1 MIKLGLASALAL
13 VGLSACTPTESAGPA
28 APAAEAAA
36 PVEVAESPVAEEKV
50 ARGQYLVSITGCH
63 DCHTVMTPTG
73 PDMAHALQGGPLPFA
88 PLAEMPWAPVAPSIA
103 GLPEGWTESE
113 FTAFLSGGPRPSG
126 VPVLPPMPQYAM
138 SDTDAAAV
146 TAYVASLPRAAE

>member
-1 MIKLGLASALAL
+1 MIKSGLAGALAL
-13 VGLSACTPTESAGPA
+13 VGLSACTPTESAAPA

-36 PVEVAESPVAEEKV
+36 PVEVADAPVAEDPV
-50 ARGQYLVSITGCH
+50 SRGQYLVSITGCN
-63 DCHTVMTPTG
+63 DCHTAMTPTG

-103 GLPEGWTESE
+103 GLPEGWTEAE

-126 VPVLPPMPQYAM
+126 VPVLPPMPRYAM
-138 SDTDAAAV
+138 NDADAKAV
-146 TAYVASLPRAAE
+146 TAYIASLPRAAE